1 MDHVEFPSST
11 FTDAA
16 RCNQV
21 LYKFIS
27 DIQGQVLA
35 GIHGGRIGYEKPFED
50 LAIQQV
56 RQVWQELAARRL
68 DSG

>member
-11 FTDAA
+11 FSDAA

-21 LYKFIS
+21 LYKFVS

-35 GIHGGRIGYEKPFED
+35 GIHGGRIGYEKPF
-50 LAIQQV
+50 
-56 RQVWQELAARRL
+56 
-68 DSG
+68 